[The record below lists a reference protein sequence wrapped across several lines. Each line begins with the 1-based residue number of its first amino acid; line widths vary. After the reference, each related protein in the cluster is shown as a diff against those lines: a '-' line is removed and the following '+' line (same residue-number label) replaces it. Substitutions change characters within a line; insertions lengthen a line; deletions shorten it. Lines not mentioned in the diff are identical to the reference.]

1 MLSEDTFSQWIIGSD
16 DTVSYAKSNIVPPD
30 IIIDR
35 IQNITKSV
43 LDQLQK
49 DPPPDDVEIQLNER
63 SSRLNSQVDPILGV
77 FVQYD
82 TPVKKVYSLVKNPHR
97 FAVFLRILAIAYRNL
112 VQKEI
117 LTKRSIFYH
126 DPELFDSQGVVN
138 DVIEDISCCLE
149 VPRAS
154 LNIIACQKG
163 LVAGP
168 LQWVIMSNENNNQN
182 GVNSLLVD
190 CSNKVEQIPS
200 MIDTICAQKTSAVAI
215 LVVEKEAVFQ
225 RLVQSSIV
233 HEIIIVTARGIPDYS
248 TRLFIKL
255 LEDSFDI
262 PIVGLFDADPYG
274 AFIFFIY
281 RFGSRSSAYDGINM
295 AISSMQW
302 LGIRPSELTQLSLP
316 KKSFKELSE
325 SDHKLLDN
333 LINEKHIPECYKRE
347 LSIMKDLNM
356 KCEIEA
362 LTSDL
367 NRLVDLYLPSKF
379 SKHDWI

>member
-1 MLSEDTFSQWIIGSD
+1 MSSQDTFSQWTINSD
-16 DTVSYAKSNIVPPD
+16 DTVSYNRTSIVPPSA
-30 IIIDR
+30 IIER
-35 IQNITKSV
+35 IRNITESV

-49 DPPPDDVEIQLNER
+49 DPPPDDVEILLNER

-82 TPVKKVYSLVKNPHR
+82 TPVKKTYSLVKNPHR
-97 FAVFLRILAIAYRNL
+97 FAVFLRILSIAYKNL
-112 VQKEI
+112 IQKEI

-126 DPELFDSQGVVN
+126 DPELFDNQGVVD

-149 VPRAS
+149 VPRSS

-168 LQWVIMSNENNNQN
+168 LQWIVASNESNSQN
-182 GVNSLLVD
+182 SSSNLLVD
-190 CSNKVEQIPS
+190 CSNKVEQVPS
-200 MIDTICAQKTSAVAI
+200 MIDTICSQKSNAVAI

-233 HEIIIVTARGIPDYS
+233 HEVIIVTARGVPDYS

-281 RFGSRSSAYDGINM
+281 RFGSRSSAYDGVNM
-295 AISSMQW
+295 AIPSIQW
-302 LGIRPSELTQLSLP
+302 LGIRPSELAQLSIP
-316 KKSFKELSE
+316 KKSFKELNE
-325 SDHKLLDN
+325 NDHKLLDN
-333 LINEKHIPECYKRE
+333 LLKERYIPECYKAE
-347 LSIMKDLNM
+347 LNILKDLNM

-362 LTSDL
+362 LTNDA
-367 NRLVDLYLPSKF
+367 NRLVDLYLPLKF
-379 SKHDWI
+379 SKRDWI

>member
-1 MLSEDTFSQWIIGSD
+1 MISEDTFSQWIINSD
-16 DTVSYAKSNIVPPD
+16 DTVSYTRSNIVPPD
-30 IIIDR
+30 VIIER
-35 IQNITKSV
+35 IRGITESV
-43 LDQLQK
+43 LAQLQK
-49 DPPPDDVEIQLNER
+49 DPPPDDIEIQLNER

-82 TPVKKVYSLVKNPHR
+82 TPYKKVYSLIKNPHR
-97 FAVFLRILAIAYRNL
+97 FAIFMRILSIAYKNL
-112 VQKEI
+112 IQKEI

-126 DPELFDSQGVVN
+126 DPDLFDSQGVVD

-149 VPRAS
+149 VPRSS

-168 LQWVIMSNENNNQN
+168 LQWIITSNESNNI
-182 GVNSLLVD
+182 LVD
-190 CSNKVEQIPS
+190 CSNKVEQVPS
-200 MIDTICAQKTSAVAI
+200 MVDTICAQKTNAVAI

-233 HEIIIVTARGIPDYS
+233 HEIIIITARGVPDYS

-274 AFIFFIY
+274 AFIFFVY
-281 RFGSRSSAYDGINM
+281 RFGSRSSAYDGVNM
-295 AISSMQW
+295 AVSSMQW

-325 SDHKLLDN
+325 NDHKLLDN
-333 LINEKHIPECYKRE
+333 LLNERHIPECYKTE
-347 LSIMKDLNM
+347 LNILKDLNM

-362 LTSDL
+362 LTNDM
-367 NRLVDLYLPSKF
+367 NRLVDLYLPLKF